1 MVIFLITRLHEGAV
15 YFVDRYFNRAL
26 DAVERDLGSAML
38 KAKELAE
45 IDRLLTHE
53 PFQRLNLTSAASFRR
68 AGHRYV
74 RGASAEGWDGRAA
87 ATLEPDAPL
96 LAPCAPGRP
105 FSVPEETED
114 HAALRTALP
123 GRFSPC
129 RRQVRCAGPHISGTD
144 LDANERA
151 MLARL
156 AAHAVTMYAE
166 LENGALR
173 SEIARLERKLA
184 KTPAPHAGD
193 ASH

>member
-87 ATLEPDAPL
+87 ATLAPDAPL

-105 FSVPEETED
+105 FSGSRRAGGKS
-114 HAALRTALP
+114 AALL
-123 GRFSPC
+123 
-129 RRQVRCAGPHISGTD
+129 RRVVLWPPHLRHRPRC
-144 LDANERA
+144 
-151 MLARL
+151 
-156 AAHAVTMYAE
+156 
-166 LENGALR
+166 
-173 SEIARLERKLA
+173 
-184 KTPAPHAGD
+184 
-193 ASH
+193 